1 MENTFVSPHPLVAH
15 KLARLRDERT
25 DPKKFREL
33 IREIAGLMA
42 YEATRDLATASIRV
56 RTPLEE
62 TEGSNLAEKIGLVPI
77 LRAGLG
83 MVEGGWELMPTAEVW
98 HIGLYRDEHTFRPVE
113 YYNKLPIEPTVSV
126 CLILDPMLATG
137 GSAVATVGILKR
149 WGVSQSGS
157 RGRARMR
164 SAWAMASGVFPSTCS
179 RSTFTAPASKSSGR
193 SASTFSSSCLVRS
206 RSPINSRALASR
218 ASRPG

>member
-42 YEATRDLATASIRV
+42 YEATRDLATTSVRV

-62 TEGSNLAEKIGLVPI
+62 TEGKNLAEKIGLVPI

-83 MVEGGWELMPTAEVW
+83 MVEGVWELMPTAEVW

-137 GSAVATVGILKR
+137 GSAVATVDILKR
-149 WGVSQSGS
+149 WGVSRIKFVGLIGAPEGIDALHE
-157 RGRARMR
+157 RHPDIPIHLAAVDDHLNERAFI
-164 SAWAMASGVFPSTCS
+164 V
-179 RSTFTAPASKSSGR
+179 
-193 SASTFSSSCLVRS
+193 
-206 RSPINSRALASR
+206 
-218 ASRPG
+218 PGLGDAGDRQFGTG

>member
-1 MENTFVSPHPLVAH
+1 MQNTFVSPHPLVAH

-42 YEATRDLATASIRV
+42 YEATRDLATASVRV

-62 TEGSNLAEKIGLVPI
+62 TDGQNLAEKIGLVPI

-83 MVEGGWELMPTAEVW
+83 MVEGVWELMPTAEVW

-113 YYNKLPIEPTVSV
+113 YYNKL
-126 CLILDPMLATG
+126 
-137 GSAVATVGILKR
+137 
-149 WGVSQSGS
+149 
-157 RGRARMR
+157 
-164 SAWAMASGVFPSTCS
+164 
-179 RSTFTAPASKSSGR
+179 
-193 SASTFSSSCLVRS
+193 
-206 RSPINSRALASR
+206 
-218 ASRPG
+218 